1 MQDALE
7 RTSIENN
14 VPIDRV
20 SCNVWKVQQ
29 SIERGTKLHGRGSRP
44 AQPVK
49 FIVNGDD
56 IFRMF
61 KTLALNIDRE
71 RRCTATNGVNLGA
84 VGAD

>member
-44 AQPVK
+44 AQPVS
-49 FIVNGDD
+49 D
-56 IFRMF
+56 IGITSVLFCENQPTRD
-61 KTLALNIDRE
+61 KIRLDKDHI
-71 RRCTATNGVNLGA
+71 
-84 VGAD
+84 